1 MVHESIP
8 GLVNALPNTVKV
20 TTVYETK
27 DHYLKD
33 YTPYVELK
41 VRGRLNPEHLKV
53 IQAQKGMIFLD
64 IRCGLC
70 DCLDSSGSGEEKIEK
85 VGGFVSIALTPI
97 NQAYESDQMNDWVE
111 ELQRHFDRRKE
122 RKGHQTT
129 V

>member
-1 MVHESIP
+1 MVHEAIP
-8 GLVNALPNTVKV
+8 GLVNALPNNVKV
-20 TTVYETK
+20 TTVWETK

-41 VRGRLNPEHLKV
+41 VKGRLNPEHLKV

-70 DCLDSSGSGEEKIEK
+70 DCLDSSGTGEEKVEK

-97 NQAYESDQMNDWVE
+97 ISSYESDQMDDWVE
-111 ELQRHFDRRKE
+111 ELQRHFDRRKT
-122 RKGHQTT
+122 RKGQS